1 MEFKK
6 KRRKKTV
13 INITSL
19 IDVLFLLL
27 IFMMVSSSF
36 IEEPGIKLSLPETK
50 SAPSVKKSEY
60 TLYVKEN
67 GKLFLNNKA
76 VTMEDLEKNLLNT
89 VKEMKD
95 ESLILKGDK
104 NIPYGKVVQIMDIV
118 KKSGVKRLVISTRQD
133 PAGLKNK

>member
-6 KRRKKTV
+6 KRGKKTV

-36 IEEPGIKLSLPETK
+36 IEEPGIKLDLPETK
-50 SAPSVKKSEY
+50 SAPSVKKSDY
-60 TLYVKEN
+60 TLFVKKN
-67 GKLFLNNKA
+67 GDLFLNNKS
-76 VTMEDLEKNLLNT
+76 VTLENLEINLKN
-89 VKEMKD
+89 KIEEMKD
-95 ESLILKGDK
+95 NSLILKGDK
-104 NIPYGKVVQIMDIV
+104 NIPYGKVVKIMDIV

-133 PAGLKNK
+133 PTGLNNK